1 MAECFYLWGKVFD
14 VGLLL
19 LQGGLRDEHG
29 EVAVL
34 HAQFLDLPVK
44 EVFDHLPDGE
54 GPGPQHVA
62 AAYVV
67 VLNHLG
73 LGDDLGVKK

>member
-1 MAECFYLWGKVFD
+1 MGFF
-14 VGLLL
+14 L

-34 HAQFLDLPVK
+34 HTHFLNLPVK
-44 EVFDHLPDGE
+44 EVFNGLPDGE
-54 GPGPQHVA
+54 GPGPQHIA
-62 AAYVV
+62 ATNII

-73 LGDDLGVKK
+73 LSDDLGRRGATLH